1 MSYTREFVDLD
12 KAIHDRESFDC
23 GEPELNSFIRGQAA
37 RLMDAGISKTL
48 VLPASISLPNGK
60 TPICA
65 FYTITSTQIK
75 REDLPESLAKTLP
88 RYPIPVFLLAQLA
101 VHNEFKGMGLGKV
114 ALVNALEYFYNISAH
129 MPAYAVIVDCLNEH
143 AESFYL
149 KYGFQE
155 LLKINDRKRLFI
167 SMTEITLLF
176 QQ

>member
-1 MSYTREFVDLD
+1 MSYTKEFVDLD
-12 KAIHDRESFDC
+12 KKIHDRESFDC
-23 GEPELNSFIRGQAA
+23 GEPELNSFLRSQAT

-48 VLPASISLPNGK
+48 VLPSSIKLPNGK

-65 FYTITSTQIK
+65 FYSITPTSIK
-75 REDLPESLAKTLP
+75 REDLPESIAKNLP

-114 ALVNALEYFYNISAH
+114 ALVNALQYFHNISAH
-129 MPAYAVIVDCLNEH
+129 MPAHAVVVDCLNEK

-155 LLKINDRKRLFI
+155 LCNYKDRSRLFI
-167 SMTEITLLF
+167 SMKQIFQLF
-176 QQ
+176 K

>member
-1 MSYTREFVDLD
+1 MSYTKEFVDLD
-12 KAIHDRESFDC
+12 KTIHGRGLFDC

-75 REDLPESLAKTLP
+75 REDLPEPLAKTLP

-101 VHNEFKGMGLGKV
+101 VHCEFKGMGLGKV
-114 ALVNALEYFYNISAH
+114 ALVSALQYFYNISAH
-129 MPAYAVIVDCLNEH
+129 MPAYAVVVDCLNKN

-155 LLKINDRKRLFI
+155 LCKHNHRSRLFL
-167 SMTEITLLF
+167 SMKDVATLF
-176 QQ
+176 QD